1 MDSNGVSQEILMGL
15 TSSEQGVGVLSSMDV
30 RKFSEENQ
38 HEIQVG
44 SFWAELTV
52 EDLKRQ
58 ERDTKK

>member
-1 MDSNGVSQEILMGL
+1 MGL

-30 RKFSEENQ
+30 RKSSEENQ
-38 HEIQVG
+38 HETQVG

-52 EDLKRQ
+52 GDLKRQ